1 MTISLVTYPLQ
12 MVFLEGGFYFARQVA
27 EHKMISDV
35 HSTRLQG
42 CHLGCRSHKI
52 LKQSLT
58 GISLITKDLGN

>member
-35 HSTRLQG
+35 HHLQDS
-42 CHLGCRSHKI
+42 RAVIWAVEVIKF
-52 LKQSLT
+52 
-58 GISLITKDLGN
+58 

>member
-42 CHLGCRSHKI
+42 CHLGC
-52 LKQSLT
+52 
-58 GISLITKDLGN
+58 